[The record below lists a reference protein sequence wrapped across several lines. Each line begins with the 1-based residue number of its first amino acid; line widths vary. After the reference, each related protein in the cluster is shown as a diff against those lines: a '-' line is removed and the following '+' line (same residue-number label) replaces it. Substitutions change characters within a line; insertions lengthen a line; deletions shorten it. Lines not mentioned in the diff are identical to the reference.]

1 MPEFQKL
8 ISSYTVQVF
17 TFIRFILVSGPLGMS
32 SIMNPT
38 KREKEE
44 ESEENL
50 EQKAILKST
59 HFLNENFYESL
70 KFGSRL
76 IINPLYV
83 QLSFLFHSPR
93 LPKTNQGE

>member
-38 KREKEE
+38 KREEEE

-93 LPKTNQGE
+93 LPNTNQGE